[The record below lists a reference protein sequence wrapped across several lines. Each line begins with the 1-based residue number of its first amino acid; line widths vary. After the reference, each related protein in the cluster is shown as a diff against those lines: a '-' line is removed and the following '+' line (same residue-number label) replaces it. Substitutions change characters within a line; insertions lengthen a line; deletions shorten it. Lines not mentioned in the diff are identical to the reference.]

1 MDSNELKDVY
11 QTYAKAFSFE
21 KKPKNLYVPVDYIMN
36 LGGKNIR
43 AILLLMAYEMY
54 DDNLDNALPL
64 AHAIELFHNFSLVH
78 DDIMDEAL
86 LRRGKTTVH
95 LKYGINT
102 GILSG
107 DVMLIYVYKFLNG
120 VKDDQKRKEILDV
133 FTQTAIEVCEGQ
145 QYDVDFEEQDMVSI
159 EDYLLMIKLKTAVLI
174 AAALKIG
181 AIMASAPKD
190 DCQLLYE
197 FGINAG
203 IAFQIQDDLLD
214 TYGAQ
219 ELIGK
224 KSGGDIV
231 QNKKTILFLS
241 AMQKA
246 TVEDQSKLRGIY
258 ANCDL
263 LEAEKIDTV
272 TTMFN
277 SYDVKSS
284 VVSRRDEYIVKA
296 YDSLNKLKGKEA
308 SKESLKQMAEYLIRR
323 EK

>member
-95 LKYGINT
+95 HKYGINT